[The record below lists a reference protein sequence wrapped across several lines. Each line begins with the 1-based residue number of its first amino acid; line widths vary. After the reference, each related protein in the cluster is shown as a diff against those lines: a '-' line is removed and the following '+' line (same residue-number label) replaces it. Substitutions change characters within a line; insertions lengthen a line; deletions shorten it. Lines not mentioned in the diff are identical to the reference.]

1 MKREVIEC
9 DACGLEIDNDKD
21 LSYMTTI
28 DYTVLTEIDDFPTT
42 KHFHSDCLDMEDVMK
57 LVDGNDDEE
66 VCPHYPK
73 DDDCDCDC
81 PSELCYKKE
90 YTPVRYPVKNDIEP
104 TISLLDELSKT
115 LEEKKASEAEQSFYN
130 TFSQLLIEGLKK
142 RGFKVVKSVPNEL

>member
-1 MKREVIEC
+1 
-9 DACGLEIDNDKD
+9 
-21 LSYMTTI
+21 
-28 DYTVLTEIDDFPTT
+28 
-42 KHFHSDCLDMEDVMK
+42 MEDVMK

-73 DDDCDCDC
+73 DDDCDC
-81 PSELCYKKE
+81 PSELYYKKA

>member
-1 MKREVIEC
+1 
-9 DACGLEIDNDKD
+9 
-21 LSYMTTI
+21 
-28 DYTVLTEIDDFPTT
+28 
-42 KHFHSDCLDMEDVMK
+42 MK

-73 DDDCDCDC
+73 DDDCDC
-81 PSELCYKKE
+81 PSELYYKKA
-90 YTPVRYPVKNDIEP
+90 YTPKINIEP